1 MGHAAH
7 PFFIGGVVKENGID
21 GRNELNELNKLNAFV
36 GRAIVATP
44 FTPFAL
50 LNSFNPKNLE

>member
-7 PFFIGGVVKENGID
+7 PFFIGGVVKENVID

-36 GRAIVATP
+36 RACGNGNAIYP
-44 FTPFAL
+44 ICPIKL
-50 LNSFNPKNLE
+50 I